1 MAQCGWVGYLA
12 LQTSDC
18 LHTASCRGPA
28 IKIQVNLQFVCVTLP
43 NSHAPTQSFLQL
55 LQGTLLGL
63 LTASGA
69 ELSILQSANRV
80 VAAGARQGRA
90 VGGGDLLLA

>member
-1 MAQCGWVGYLA
+1 MHEHVCIIKARFGLISSMQ
-12 LQTSDC
+12 
-18 LHTASCRGPA
+18 AS
-28 IKIQVNLQFVCVTLP
+28 VLP
-43 NSHAPTQSFLQL
+43 VPNVSVRPLSRCPTMCD

-80 VAAGARQGRA
+80 VAAGAGCARDVKPHA
-90 VGGGDLLLA
+90 ASL